1 MSHMNLTTILSIL
14 SLFLTMLK
22 GCIIIII
29 SQVEEMLTL
38 FTLSLLLKMLKTIFI
53 FKI

>member
-1 MSHMNLTTILSIL
+1 MNLTTILLIL
-14 SLFLTMLK
+14 SLFLTMWK
-22 GCIIIII
+22 SCIIIIII

-38 FTLSLLLKMLKTIFI
+38 YTLSLLLKMLKIIFI